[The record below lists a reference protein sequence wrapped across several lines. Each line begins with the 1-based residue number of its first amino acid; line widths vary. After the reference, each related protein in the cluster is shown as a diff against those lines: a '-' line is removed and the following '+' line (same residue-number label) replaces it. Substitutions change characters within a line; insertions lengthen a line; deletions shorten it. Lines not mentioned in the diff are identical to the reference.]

1 MADTDTAT
9 AVANAVSEA
18 NKAAA
23 AAQAAALA
31 KAADEH
37 KAAAAMVNKASGEA
51 LKAREEELAALE
63 AELAKAKAS
72 ASSAAAAASKEAAEG
87 KAAAAAA
94 AADAAAAAAVE
105 TARAQKTLSDRIS
118 AAEAR
123 AASADASAAAAA
135 EALGSAQAEKAALS
149 LACDARVA
157 ALEER
162 LEAAEARSH
171 GEMEELAALGEA
183 ELTGRQSTAK
193 KRAKAAKADH
203 PPTFSEKLAAGLA
216 AKLKHAE
223 EELFTRGA
231 ELVAEGEKTLALST
245 ELKTLKERYVAARA
259 DVGDARATLLR
270 GIAGEAAEVG
280 RYKHVALAEL
290 LRLRLRAAG
299 EDQTNA
305 IPFSGTVRTLGG
317 GGAAA
322 AAAAGGAAGE
332 TVAAAGG
339 AGAGE
344 DEYGDE
350 EFEAA
355 AGAGGEAK
363 PPPAAAAAPKTAT
376 QVEGQLAL
384 EKECERLRAKSRKL
398 GARVTDL
405 QAQLREMGE
414 AVADVRLLKDKTHEL
429 ANRQRAEKEQRQ
441 RFEGAARAANEKVVA
456 LSEHIEKLMVH
467 LKHEAAAKAKVS
479 ERTTC
484 SARDLLASAFSYFYY
499 LLATNFLYSASA
511 LTPQLATSQKVNDLQ
526 RRTEREVAL
535 LKQRNAALGRRT
547 GGRERAV
554 DELREGTK
562 ILEDQLRLM
571 DQKYVELRAKLDWTR
586 ASSAKEVKRVTAEAN
601 QLRAKWALL
610 VDSGAVPSAEAE
622 LFGSNPASGAG
633 GHGKK
638 GGKKKGAGAGAGGGT
653 RMPPLSNQ
661 QGDSANMPWA
671 DGKTTT
677 LQIS

>member
-1 MADTDTAT
+1 MQTPTKLAGQMADTDTAT

-37 KAAAAMVNKASGEA
+37 KAASAMVNKASGEA
-51 LKAREEELAALE
+51 LKAKEEELAALE
-63 AELAKAKAS
+63 AELAKAKAAAS
-72 ASSAAAAASKEAAEG
+72 ASAAASSKEAAEG

-94 AADAAAAAAVE
+94 AADAAAAAAAE

-123 AASADASAAAAA
+123 AASADASAASAV
-135 EALGSAQAEKAALS
+135 EALGTAAAEKAALS
-149 LACDARVA
+149 LACDKKVA

-183 ELTGRQSTAK
+183 ELNNNTGSK
-193 KRAKAAKADH
+193 KRGAKAAKDR

-216 AKLKHAE
+216 AKLKHTE

-270 GIAGEAAEVG
+270 GIAGEAADVG

-317 GGAAA
+317 AAGGAVGGAAGGAAAGDTA
-322 AAAAGGAAGE
+322 AAAAGG
-332 TVAAAGG
+332 G
-339 AGAGE
+339 AAGE
-344 DEYGDE
+344 DEYGDD
-350 EFEAA
+350 EFEAAAA
-355 AGAGGEAK
+355 AGAGGGEAK
-363 PPPAAAAAPKTAT
+363 PAAT

-398 GARVTDL
+398 GARVSDL

-467 LKHEAAAKAKVS
+467 LKHEAAAKAKV
-479 ERTTC
+479 
-484 SARDLLASAFSYFYY
+484 
-499 LLATNFLYSASA
+499 
-511 LTPQLATSQKVNDLQ
+511 NDLQ

-554 DELREGTK
+554 DELKEGTK

-622 LFGSNPASGAG
+622 LFGNNPASGAG
-633 GHGKK
+633 GGGKK
-638 GGKKKGAGAGAGGGT
+638 GGKKKGAGGGGGGGGGGGT

>member
-37 KAAAAMVNKASGEA
+37 KAASAMVNKASGEA
-51 LKAREEELAALE
+51 LKAKEEELAALE
-63 AELAKAKAS
+63 AELAKAKAAAS
-72 ASSAAAAASKEAAEG
+72 ASAAASSKEAAEG

-94 AADAAAAAAVE
+94 AADAAAAAAAE

-123 AASADASAAAAA
+123 AASADASAASAV
-135 EALGSAQAEKAALS
+135 EALGTAAAEKAALS
-149 LACDARVA
+149 LACDKKVA

-183 ELTGRQSTAK
+183 ELNNNTGSK
-193 KRAKAAKADH
+193 KRGAKAAKDRH

-216 AKLKHAE
+216 AKLKHTE

-270 GIAGEAAEVG
+270 GIAGEAADVG

-290 LRLRLRAAG
+290 LRQRLRAAG

-317 GGAAA
+317 AAGGAVGGAAGGAAAGDTA

-332 TVAAAGG
+332 
-339 AGAGE
+339 
-344 DEYGDE
+344 DEYGDD
-350 EFEAA
+350 EFEAAAA
-355 AGAGGEAK
+355 AGAGGGEAK
-363 PPPAAAAAPKTAT
+363 PAAT

-398 GARVTDL
+398 GARVSDL

-467 LKHEAAAKAKVS
+467 LKHEAAAKAKV
-479 ERTTC
+479 
-484 SARDLLASAFSYFYY
+484 
-499 LLATNFLYSASA
+499 
-511 LTPQLATSQKVNDLQ
+511 NDLQ

-554 DELREGTK
+554 DELKEGTK

-622 LFGSNPASGAG
+622 LFGNNPASGAG
-633 GHGKK
+633 GGGKK
-638 GGKKKGAGAGAGGGT
+638 GGKKKGAGGGGGGGGGT

>member
-37 KAAAAMVNKASGEA
+37 KAASAMVNKASGEA
-51 LKAREEELAALE
+51 LKAKEEELAALE
-63 AELAKAKAS
+63 AELAKAKAAAS
-72 ASSAAAAASKEAAEG
+72 ASAAASSKEAAEG

-94 AADAAAAAAVE
+94 AADAAAAAAAE

-123 AASADASAAAAA
+123 AASADASAASAV
-135 EALGSAQAEKAALS
+135 EALGTAAAEKAALS
-149 LACDARVA
+149 LACDKKVA

-183 ELTGRQSTAK
+183 ELNNNTGSK
-193 KRAKAAKADH
+193 KRGAKAAKDR

-216 AKLKHAE
+216 AKLKHTE

-270 GIAGEAAEVG
+270 GIAGEAADVG

-317 GGAAA
+317 AAGGAVGGAAGGAAAGDTA
-322 AAAAGGAAGE
+322 AAAAGG
-332 TVAAAGG
+332 G
-339 AGAGE
+339 AAGE
-344 DEYGDE
+344 DEYGDD
-350 EFEAA
+350 EFEAAAA
-355 AGAGGEAK
+355 AGAGGGEAK
-363 PPPAAAAAPKTAT
+363 PAAT

-398 GARVTDL
+398 GARVSDL

-467 LKHEAAAKAKVS
+467 LKHEAAAKAKV
-479 ERTTC
+479 
-484 SARDLLASAFSYFYY
+484 
-499 LLATNFLYSASA
+499 
-511 LTPQLATSQKVNDLQ
+511 NDLQ

-554 DELREGTK
+554 DELKEGTK

-622 LFGSNPASGAG
+622 LFGNNPASGTAG
-633 GHGKK
+633 GGGKK
-638 GGKKKGAGAGAGGGT
+638 GGKKKGAGGGGGGGT

>member
-37 KAAAAMVNKASGEA
+37 KAASAMVNKASGEA
-51 LKAREEELAALE
+51 LKAKEEELAALE
-63 AELAKAKAS
+63 AELAKAKAAAS
-72 ASSAAAAASKEAAEG
+72 ASAAASSKEAAEG

-94 AADAAAAAAVE
+94 AADAAAAAAAE

-123 AASADASAAAAA
+123 AASADASAASAV
-135 EALGSAQAEKAALS
+135 EALGTAAAEKAALS
-149 LACDARVA
+149 LACDKKVA

-183 ELTGRQSTAK
+183 ELNNNTGSK
-193 KRAKAAKADH
+193 KRGAKAAKDR

-216 AKLKHAE
+216 AKLKHTE

-270 GIAGEAAEVG
+270 GIAGEAADVG

-317 GGAAA
+317 AAGGAVGGAAGGAAAGDTA

-332 TVAAAGG
+332 
-339 AGAGE
+339 
-344 DEYGDE
+344 DEYGDD
-350 EFEAA
+350 EFEAAAA
-355 AGAGGEAK
+355 AGAGGGEAK
-363 PPPAAAAAPKTAT
+363 PAAT

-398 GARVTDL
+398 GARVSDL

-467 LKHEAAAKAKVS
+467 LKHEAAAKAKV
-479 ERTTC
+479 
-484 SARDLLASAFSYFYY
+484 
-499 LLATNFLYSASA
+499 
-511 LTPQLATSQKVNDLQ
+511 NDLQ

-554 DELREGTK
+554 DELKEGTK

-622 LFGSNPASGAG
+622 LFGNNPASGAG
-633 GHGKK
+633 GGGKK
-638 GGKKKGAGAGAGGGT
+638 GGKKKGAGGGGGGGGGGGT

>member
-37 KAAAAMVNKASGEA
+37 KAASAMVNKASGEA
-51 LKAREEELAALE
+51 LKAKEEELAALE
-63 AELAKAKAS
+63 AELAKAKAAAS
-72 ASSAAAAASKEAAEG
+72 ASAAASSKEAAEG

-94 AADAAAAAAVE
+94 AADAAAAAAAE

-123 AASADASAAAAA
+123 AASADASAASAV
-135 EALGSAQAEKAALS
+135 EALGTAAAEKAALS
-149 LACDARVA
+149 LACDKKVA

-183 ELTGRQSTAK
+183 ELNNNTGSK
-193 KRAKAAKADH
+193 KRGAKAAKDR

-216 AKLKHAE
+216 AKLKHTE

-270 GIAGEAAEVG
+270 GIAGEAADVG

-317 GGAAA
+317 AAGGAVGGAAGGAAAGDTA

-332 TVAAAGG
+332 
-339 AGAGE
+339 
-344 DEYGDE
+344 DEYGDD
-350 EFEAA
+350 EFEAAAA
-355 AGAGGEAK
+355 AGAGGGEAK
-363 PPPAAAAAPKTAT
+363 PAAT

-398 GARVTDL
+398 GARVSDL

-467 LKHEAAAKAKVS
+467 LKHEAAAKAKV
-479 ERTTC
+479 
-484 SARDLLASAFSYFYY
+484 
-499 LLATNFLYSASA
+499 
-511 LTPQLATSQKVNDLQ
+511 NDLQ

-554 DELREGTK
+554 DELKEGTK

-622 LFGSNPASGAG
+622 LFGNNPASGAG
-633 GHGKK
+633 GGGKK
-638 GGKKKGAGAGAGGGT
+638 GGKKKGAGGGGGGGGGT